1 MYLRKKVNN
10 MERYCFAEKELSGSK
25 LEVCPYIRVD
35 IFTMMECAKNYAPS
49 NLAGSEGVV
58 KEMLPLFPECEAEIQ
73 KLFSPRN
80 DEDYAESDKDMYYDI
95 LDSSFSSKLV
105 DLDVYLHIYYTLLY
119 KQNRDCYIPFTE
131 TRWPPEQIKKIREKR
146 KDCKKYIK
154 DHPEKVIPFIIKE
167 ENIETF
173 KEAKIQDFAPNV
185 TRLYYLSSKFRLLF
199 TDTEKTNA
207 GKYSYKEMRGIFNS
221 NDISVNRIE
230 EIWLCEYL
238 VGINLAMMFYSFFNP
253 ILKDIGFPV
262 IEKELSDIICKII
275 REIMKVDG
283 IYTRCLLVHK
293 LKIVYEIKLKSELFN
308 SKFNY
313 KELLYYIYEEILNK
327 RMTVYVETMEQLKR
341 KVLSYGNAEESEK
354 TFLKELEESSE
365 SLIQEYLGCSD
376 GYYLLKKLSRVTV
389 GEKDR
394 IYMLIQKI
402 ILSERKEW
410 VLS

>member
-1 MYLRKKVNN
+1 MR
-10 MERYCFAEKELSGSK
+10 R
-25 LEVCPYIRVD
+25 
-35 IFTMMECAKNYAPS
+35 IF
-49 NLAGSEGVV
+49 
-58 KEMLPLFPECEAEIQ
+58 
-73 KLFSPRN
+73 
-80 DEDYAESDKDMYYDI
+80 DSD
-95 LDSSFSSKLV
+95 
-105 DLDVYLHIYYTLLY
+105 
-119 KQNRDCYIPFTE
+119 
-131 TRWPPEQIKKIREKR
+131 
-146 KDCKKYIK
+146 
-154 DHPEKVIPFIIKE
+154 
-167 ENIETF
+167 
-173 KEAKIQDFAPNV
+173 
-185 TRLYYLSSKFRLLF
+185 
-199 TDTEKTNA
+199 
-207 GKYSYKEMRGIFNS
+207 
-221 NDISVNRIE
+221 DISVNRIE

-313 KELLYYIYEEILNK
+313 KELLYYIYEEILHK

-341 KVLSYGNAEESEK
+341 EVLSYGNGEELEK
-354 TFLKELEESSE
+354 TFLKELKESSE

-376 GYYLLKKLSRVTV
+376 GYYLLKKLPRVTV

-394 IYMLIQKI
+394 MYMLIQKI

>member
-1 MYLRKKVNN
+1 MVSD
-10 MERYCFAEKELSGSK
+10 MERYCFTEKELSGSK
-25 LEVCPYIRVD
+25 LKVCPYIRVD
-35 IFTMMECAKNYAPS
+35 TFTMMECAKNYAPS
-49 NLAGSEGVV
+49 NLVECEGVV

-73 KLFSPRN
+73 ELFSTRS

-95 LDSSFSSKLV
+95 LDYSFSSKLV
-105 DLDVYLHIYYTLLY
+105 DLDVYLNIYYTLLY
-119 KQNRDCYIPFTE
+119 KQNRDCYTPFTE
-131 TRWPPEQIKKIREKR
+131 TRWTSEQIKKIREKR

-154 DHPEKVIPFIIKE
+154 EHPKKVIPFIIKE

-185 TRLYYLSSKFRLLF
+185 SRLYYLSSKFRLLF
-199 TDTEKTNA
+199 TDTEKANA
-207 GKYSYKEMRGIFNS
+207 GKYSYEEMRGIFVS
-221 NDISVNRIE
+221 DDISVNRIE

-262 IEKELSDIICKII
+262 IEKELREIICKII

-293 LKIVYEIKLKSELFN
+293 LKIIYEIKLKSELFN

-313 KELLYYIYEEILNK
+313 KELLYYIYEEILHK
-327 RMTVYVETMEQLKR
+327 RMTVYVETMDQLKR
-341 KVLSYGNAEESEK
+341 EVLDYGNTEELEK
-354 TFLKELEESSE
+354 IFLKELEESSE
-365 SLIQEYLGCSD
+365 SLIREHLGCSD
-376 GYYLLKKLSRVTV
+376 GYYLLKKLSKVTV

-394 IYMLIQKI
+394 MYMLIQKI

>member
-1 MYLRKKVNN
+1 MR
-10 MERYCFAEKELSGSK
+10 S
-25 LEVCPYIRVD
+25 
-35 IFTMMECAKNYAPS
+35 IF
-49 NLAGSEGVV
+49 
-58 KEMLPLFPECEAEIQ
+58 
-73 KLFSPRN
+73 
-80 DEDYAESDKDMYYDI
+80 DSD
-95 LDSSFSSKLV
+95 
-105 DLDVYLHIYYTLLY
+105 
-119 KQNRDCYIPFTE
+119 
-131 TRWPPEQIKKIREKR
+131 
-146 KDCKKYIK
+146 
-154 DHPEKVIPFIIKE
+154 
-167 ENIETF
+167 
-173 KEAKIQDFAPNV
+173 
-185 TRLYYLSSKFRLLF
+185 
-199 TDTEKTNA
+199 
-207 GKYSYKEMRGIFNS
+207 
-221 NDISVNRIE
+221 DISVNRIE

-313 KELLYYIYEEILNK
+313 KELLYYIYEEILHK

-341 KVLSYGNAEESEK
+341 EVLSYGNGEELEK
-354 TFLKELEESSE
+354 TFLKELKESSE

-376 GYYLLKKLSRVTV
+376 GYYLLKKLPRVTV

-394 IYMLIQKI
+394 MYMLIQKI

>member
-1 MYLRKKVNN
+1 MR
-10 MERYCFAEKELSGSK
+10 R
-25 LEVCPYIRVD
+25 
-35 IFTMMECAKNYAPS
+35 IF
-49 NLAGSEGVV
+49 
-58 KEMLPLFPECEAEIQ
+58 
-73 KLFSPRN
+73 
-80 DEDYAESDKDMYYDI
+80 DSD
-95 LDSSFSSKLV
+95 
-105 DLDVYLHIYYTLLY
+105 
-119 KQNRDCYIPFTE
+119 
-131 TRWPPEQIKKIREKR
+131 
-146 KDCKKYIK
+146 
-154 DHPEKVIPFIIKE
+154 
-167 ENIETF
+167 
-173 KEAKIQDFAPNV
+173 
-185 TRLYYLSSKFRLLF
+185 
-199 TDTEKTNA
+199 
-207 GKYSYKEMRGIFNS
+207 
-221 NDISVNRIE
+221 DISVNRIE

-283 IYTRCLLVHK
+283 IYTWCLLVHK

-313 KELLYYIYEEILNK
+313 KELLYYIYEEILHK

-341 KVLSYGNAEESEK
+341 EVLSYGNGEELEK
-354 TFLKELEESSE
+354 TFLKELKESSE

-376 GYYLLKKLSRVTV
+376 GYYLLKKLPRVTV

-394 IYMLIQKI
+394 MYMLIQKI